1 VSDYAYQLDKLAFDY
16 DILICISTANQG
28 QELNWDTLY
37 QEYPIHFKKSC
48 SNLKSPA
55 ESMNNITI
63 GSIGDNFEKQEYTET
78 EYPFSREREP
88 APYTRKH
95 HLIQAVMKKRNANLI
110 KPDAVFSGG
119 NFSMIKWDFDNSWII
134 EPSGVNAMKVLSA
147 NKNDILIE
155 QTGTSLS
162 APLVANLAAKILK
175 KYPKLKAQTIKALLI
190 NSTDKISK
198 TDTFSDFKDS
208 EFKTLVGHGIPN
220 EEKCLNSNEN
230 SATLIIEEKI
240 SVDEC
245 KSFKL
250 YIPKYLND
258 AQKQGGLLRFE
269 ITVCYSFK
277 PINNNHIAY
286 CPININCGVFKNV
299 PLEYYEEEKI
309 KGGRKRKVY
318 KGITGAK
325 KEYYAF
331 NGGWSQ
337 YQDGMDKSKMLSNV
351 QNLKFYAK
359 RTDIINEE
367 NCFKIAIGSH
377 FHTLL
382 PEFVTDILPQ
392 EYDVSIVIRITD
404 GQNKSDLKG
413 KLYDEIKLINEL
425 DVVASSSLE
434 GDLEAE
440 L

>member
-1 VSDYAYQLDKLAFDY
+1 
-16 DILICISTANQG
+16 
-28 QELNWDTLY
+28 
-37 QEYPIHFKKSC
+37 
-48 SNLKSPA
+48 
-55 ESMNNITI
+55 
-63 GSIGDNFEKQEYTET
+63 
-78 EYPFSREREP
+78 
-88 APYTRKH
+88 
-95 HLIQAVMKKRNANLI
+95 
-110 KPDAVFSGG
+110 
-119 NFSMIKWDFDNSWII
+119 
-134 EPSGVNAMKVLSA
+134 
-147 NKNDILIE
+147 
-155 QTGTSLS
+155 
-162 APLVANLAAKILK
+162 
-175 KYPKLKAQTIKALLI
+175 
-190 NSTDKISK
+190 
-198 TDTFSDFKDS
+198 
-208 EFKTLVGHGIPN
+208 
-220 EEKCLNSNEN
+220 
-230 SATLIIEEKI
+230 
-240 SVDEC
+240 
-245 KSFKL
+245 
-250 YIPKYLND
+250 LND